1 MKNWKRFLAIAVL
14 ICFAVALVPVKAHAD
29 AFTAAM
35 IGQMAYGVA
44 AGLGI
49 TFSAG
54 NATATGMSDFMTG
67 QVEQY
72 VNERGGTIASV
83 FQGQAAVTAAGKLL
97 MAHNLYNGIT
107 EFIGWLSDKKGL
119 SDTGSQL
126 TAGQYNGEFLPIE
139 NQNGVTSNGELT
151 GVGIEV
157 LFSGQT
163 FSSGV
168 YQSYA
173 VYNGGAR
180 VTSNRSPSPGSYG
193 YLPQFT
199 IGYSGNAIVV
209 YVPIKF
215 SDGRSGSTFSTVATV
230 SNLQNSLSWTA
241 PPNWA
246 APQPLP
252 EDKSMEQTYSGPGF
266 AEPQDLPDFLTRIP
280 QAIADGTLEVN
291 DSIVDTGGN
300 EPPPSPSPSPSPSPT
315 PSGPKL
321 SIADKIGILIGE
333 IIGILYDTTGDTAQE
348 TIDQV
353 ADEVQDVTQ
362 SITDAIT
369 ETQISTSGQTQTAI
383 QQQTQT
389 ITDTMTQTQ
398 TQTQTAIQDA
408 TQTITDTI
416 TDTQTDIKD
425 AIQDLTDT
433 QTDIKDAIQDQTQT
447 QEDIKDA
454 IQDLTD
460 VPDQWEPQKHPL
472 PRGVFP
478 FCIPFDLHDFIKA
491 LSAAPQTPEV
501 HVPFD
506 LNLPLP
512 GGGVLP
518 FHYQFD
524 LDLHQFD
531 GLAEVLRT
539 LEFIAFGVGLL
550 FVTGKVIKW

>member
-1 MKNWKRFLAIAVL
+1 MKNWKRFLAIAML

-49 TFSAG
+49 TFTASS
-54 NATATGMSDFMTG
+54 ATGQGVSDFMTG

-97 MAHNLYNGIT
+97 IAQNTYNAITGFIDWLGDKAGLSSDGGVLSQGDYNGT
-107 EFIGWLSDKKGL
+107 QLGVGEEAKGEQAIP
-119 SDTGSQL
+119 S
-126 TAGQYNGEFLPIE
+126 
-139 NQNGVTSNGELT
+139 T
-151 GVGIEV
+151 GVG
-157 LFSGQT
+157 G
-163 FSSGV
+163 
-168 YQSYA
+168 YA
-173 VYNGGAR
+173 YREKTYWGEKGYAQFVVYNGGAIVADKGTTEDR
-180 VTSNRSPSPGSYG
+180 LYTGSY
-193 YLPQFT
+193 YVE
-199 IGYSGNAIVV
+199 YSNGVV
-209 YVPIKF
+209 YVCPEIIRVGVITYYSRIAAATAV
-215 SDGRSGSTFSTVATV
+215 SDSQI
-230 SNLQNSLSWTA
+230 NNKISWTA

-246 APQPLP
+246 TPQPLP
-252 EDKSMEQTYSGPGF
+252 EDKSKEQKYSGPGF
-266 AEPQDLPDFLTRIP
+266 ADPLDLPDFLTRIP
-280 QAIADGTLEVN
+280 QAVADGTLEVE

-300 EPPPSPSPSPSPSPT
+300 EPPPSPSPSPSPA

-321 SIADKIGILIGE
+321 GIAEKIGIIIGE

-362 SITDAIT
+362 NITDAIT
-369 ETQISTSGQTQTAI
+369 ETQISTSGQIQTAI

-389 ITDTMTQTQ
+389 ISDTMTQTQ

-478 FCIPFDLHDFIKA
+478 FCIPFDLHDFIIA
-491 LSAAPQTPEV
+491 LSAEPETPEV

-506 LNLPLP
+506 VDLPLP
-512 GGGVLP
+512 GGNVLP

-524 LDLHQFD
+524 LDLHDFD